1 MREKRQQREHYELI
15 EPRPIYDAT
24 GKVVL
29 MEALDPEGYFPYY
42 YFPGDVGRALAKSYG
57 DRESFYAWLARGV
70 WPRARCC
77 SSIHLSSSSAST
89 DPGPAQAW

>member
-1 MREKRQQREHYELI
+1 
-15 EPRPIYDAT
+15 
-24 GKVVL
+24 

-57 DRESFYAWLARGV
+57 DRVRASTPGSRRLAKSTLLQ
-70 WPRARCC
+70 A